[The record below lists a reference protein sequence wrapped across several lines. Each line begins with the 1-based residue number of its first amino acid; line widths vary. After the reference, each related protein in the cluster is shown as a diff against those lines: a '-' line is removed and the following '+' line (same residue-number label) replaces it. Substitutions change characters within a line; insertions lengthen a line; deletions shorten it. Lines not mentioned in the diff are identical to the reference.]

1 MVQGA
6 GRVAAEE
13 SRFGVRLGR
22 EAFGAN
28 EGGRGSLGVPRD
40 PGRAARVMA
49 APYAVVP
56 YETVNVRSGPARAFC
71 TVGTVAAGQ
80 PRGAYCWEFGEP
92 VSDYGFTN
100 RVWVKLAEGYV
111 SAVYLKGNEYG
122 DLPASASC

>member
-1 MVQGA
+1 MTTHIFARAALVGAGALALLGPLTAGTAVASSAGEQGA
-6 GRVAAEE
+6 
-13 SRFGVRLGR
+13 
-22 EAFGAN
+22 
-28 EGGRGSLGVPRD
+28 
-40 PGRAARVMA
+40 ARIMA

-56 YETVNVRSGPARAFC
+56 YETVNVRSGPARAFP

-92 VSDYGFTN
+92 VSDYGITN